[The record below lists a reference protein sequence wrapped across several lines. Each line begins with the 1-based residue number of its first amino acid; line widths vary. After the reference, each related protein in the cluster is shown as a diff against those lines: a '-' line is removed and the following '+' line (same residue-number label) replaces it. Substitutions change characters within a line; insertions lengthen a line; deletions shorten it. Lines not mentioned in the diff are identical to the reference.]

1 MSDLLDV
8 AEVERGDTLAGSGAR
23 THLSAGQALNSAL
36 AEDLIELI
44 KKQPPQCFEVLVV
57 QLMQAMGYG
66 SSTGDSGSATQYT
79 GDGIINEDPLGLET
93 ICLQAKRYT
102 DAAVGRPEGN
112 QYGYCE

>member
-1 MSDLLDV
+1 M
-8 AEVERGDTLAGSGAR
+8 
-23 THLSAGQALNSAL
+23 
-36 AEDLIELI
+36 
-44 KKQPPQCFEVLVV
+44 LVV

-66 SSTGDSGSATQYT
+66 SSSGDSGSATQYT
-79 GDGIINEDPLGLET
+79 GDGGIDGIINEDPLGLET